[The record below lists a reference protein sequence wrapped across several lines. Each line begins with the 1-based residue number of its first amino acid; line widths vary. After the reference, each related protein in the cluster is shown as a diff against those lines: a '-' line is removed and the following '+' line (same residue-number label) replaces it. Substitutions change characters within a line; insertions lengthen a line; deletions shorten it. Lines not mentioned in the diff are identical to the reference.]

1 MQNILDKELYLSA
14 LREGLALHGGRIYAS
29 EMPPVFSKSGMDTPH
44 SRLRLVIGLADGYCP
59 KYFHGEYRHA
69 ELKNGGLL
77 VVPPNCYLGSASTQ
91 GNRHSQLIFWE
102 KYIRYL
108 YCENGETCW
117 YHTSA
122 PVRAE
127 GLHVIQALSALP
139 SERRFDSVRLDLT
152 TALIKLAIIEME
164 DDLQLVRGKAYH
176 TYNKALEF
184 IVANL
189 SGELSRGRIAGECG
203 VTVSHLSRLFMQFGN
218 MDFVNTVR
226 KIRVERAEQLL
237 TQTALGIKE
246 IAGLC
251 GFKSDRHFIRI
262 FKRFYEVSPGRYRI
276 GRR

>member
-14 LREGLALHGGRIYAS
+14 LREGLALHGGRVYAS
-29 EMPPVFSKSGMDTPH
+29 ELPPVFSKSGLDIPH
-44 SRLRLVIGLADGYCP
+44 SRLRLVIGLGGGYSP
-59 KYFHGEYRHA
+59 RYFHGKYRCA
-69 ELKNGGLL
+69 ELEEGGLL
-77 VVPPNCYLGSASTQ
+77 VVPPNCYLGSSVIP
-91 GNRHSQLIFWE
+91 GGRHCQLIFWE
-102 KYIRYL
+102 QHIRYL
-108 YCENGETCW
+108 YSENGETFW

-122 PVRAE
+122 PIRAE
-127 GLHVIQALSALP
+127 GLHVIQALSTLP
-139 SERRFDSVRLDLT
+139 SDRRFDPVRLGLT
-152 TALIKLAIIEME
+152 TALIELAIIEME

-176 TYNKALEF
+176 TYNKAFEF
-184 IVANL
+184 IIDNL
-189 SGELSRGRIAGECG
+189 SGELSRGRAARECG

-237 TQTALGIKE
+237 TQTTLSIKE

-262 FKRFYEVSPGRYRI
+262 FKRFYELSPGRYRI